1 MAIPGSDNILGANSA
16 PNQEVNLGSVV
27 NQILSITETNP
38 QIASSYRAESYGGV
52 DKPGG
57 SGSATAIKGTDSLF
71 NPFYVFR
78 YSKYGAIDGK
88 IYSPEY
94 HRDINMNFE
103 NYILGSNADSLLK
116 GALSLI
122 QADKGS
128 TANPTASRIIDWAR
142 NRAGDNNADTAL
154 AATPYQ
160 LNDFLWCKWYGK
172 IPNNRLLTLR
182 RYPIPVEDNLQVA
195 DSKSPLIP
203 IAQAVTWWGGESG
216 NQLDNVLGIKYGFNW
231 KELSA
236 DIKDVTGN
244 EVQAESLL
252 DAAGLTKELAPNLRK
267 VLLATLFDNPANP
280 YAATGY
286 DAKIQQWIKDSYG
299 SEGQYWNRI
308 QGPINVINSTQ
319 IRRRGFT
326 YEHPISLDFTYK
338 LRTFNNVNP
347 KIAMLDLISNFLS
360 LTHNKAEFW
369 GGGIRYFQ
377 KTGFIL
383 PGLPS
388 QKFEEG
394 DFIGG
399 IRDVISYAIGQ
410 IQSKGGELAKL
421 IDDLSKNVKSGDIS
435 KAADTLASS
444 QGAQNLAGSWVSDLM
459 QTPLKMRSYLDGRA
473 VGEWHLTVGNPMHPV
488 AVIGNLCLNNTKIK
502 FGEALGLDDFPTEI
516 TFKVTLSHGRP
527 RAKQDIESM
536 FNLGGGSMFFTAL
549 PQPSSAYNSYGEKNS
564 IAINTA
570 KNGSSTASA
579 ETKSDANFKEKS
591 SQVGVTQVNF
601 DNIAGDDTVG
611 NRTGISASSATK
623 LANYFR
629 VNVARAYGERFAK
642 SNSLTDYF
650 RDLKTK
656 D

>member
-1 MAIPGSDNILGANSA
+1 MAIPGLFNILGGRNL
-16 PNQEVNLGSVV
+16 PNQETDSNSNTDNL
-27 NQILSITETNP
+27 LSITETNP
-38 QIASSYRAESYGGV
+38 QIANVYKAEAYGGV

-57 SGSATAIKGTDSLF
+57 AGSATAIKGTDSLF

-78 YSKYGAIDGK
+78 YAKYGAIDGK
-88 IYSPEY
+88 TYSPEY
-94 HRDINMNFE
+94 HRDINPNFE
-103 NYILGSNADSLLK
+103 NYILRGNTDSQPK
-116 GALSLI
+116 GAVLKI
-122 QADKGS
+122 QEDKGYTS
-128 TANPTASRIIDWAR
+128 IPTASRIIDWAR
-142 NRAGDNNADTAL
+142 NLAGNNNADTAL

-182 RYPIPVEDNLQVA
+182 RYPIPIEDNLQVA

-216 NQLDNVLGIKYGFNW
+216 NSLDNVLGIKYGFNW
-231 KELSA
+231 KPLTA
-236 DIKDVTGN
+236 DIKNVTGN
-244 EVQAESLL
+244 EIQAESLL

-280 YAATGY
+280 YEATGY
-286 DAKIQQWIKDSYG
+286 DDKIQKWINDSYG
-299 SEGQYWNRI
+299 SEGQYWNRV
-308 QGPINVINSTQ
+308 QGPINVIDSTQ
-319 IRRRGFT
+319 IRSRGFT
-326 YEHPISLDFTYK
+326 YEHQISLDFTYK
-338 LRTFNNVNP
+338 LRAFNNVNP

-399 IRDVISYAIGQ
+399 IRDVISYTIGQ
-410 IQSKGGELAKL
+410 IQAKGGELAKL
-421 IDDLSKNVKSGDIS
+421 IDDLSKNVKSGNIS
-435 KAADTLASS
+435 QAADTLASS

-488 AVIGNLCLNNTKIK
+488 AVIGNLCLQNTKIK

-536 FNLGGGSMFFTAL
+536 FNLGAGSMFFTAL

-564 IAINTA
+564 IAINNA
-570 KNGSSTASA
+570 KNGNSAASA
-579 ETKSDANFKEKS
+579 ESKTDANFKEKS
-591 SQVGVTQVNF
+591 SQVGVTEVNF
-601 DNIAGDDTVG
+601 DQIEGKDTVG
-611 NRTGISASSATK
+611 SRTGISAQSATK
-623 LANYFR
+623 LANYFK
-629 VNVARAYGERFAK
+629 VNVARAYGERFAQ